1 MRRAHDAASPC
12 PVQLFNV
19 TKINTKHIH
28 TWVVS
33 SSFQKEGVVH
43 GDLEVGG
50 PGRLPVGPQVGVEHD
65 VAAFGHPFLE

>member
-12 PVQLFNV
+12 PVQLINV
-19 TKINTKHIH
+19 KKINSKHIN

-33 SSFQKEGVVH
+33 PSFQKEGVVH